1 MNPWDPT
8 ARSWLELDL
17 ERLRHNVRALSALLP
32 EGCRLMP
39 AVKAN
44 AYGHG
49 AVPVARALN
58 RMGIRQFCV
67 ATAREG
73 AVLRQKS
80 VEGEIL
86 VLGYTHPRLFPL
98 LGRYDL
104 SQAIPDAG
112 YAKLLSDAG
121 LSLRAHLAVD
131 TGMHRIGIPWE
142 CLDDLAAVFDLP
154 HLNVTGIFTHLC
166 ADDTRRPEDIA
177 FTELQAKRFRD
188 VTENLVR
195 RGIRPEAHLLSSYGL
210 LRYAGYGGACAR
222 VGIALYGVLEND
234 ADLAD
239 CAVDLQPVLSWK
251 ARVASVR
258 RVRKGEWVG
267 YGLEDAARE
276 NTVVATLAVGYAD
289 GLPRNLSCGQGEVL
303 LHGRRVPILGRICMD
318 QTMVDAGAIPE
329 VQAGDTAVLLGEDG
343 GARIT
348 AGELAERSGT
358 IPNEILSR
366 LGSRL
371 ERVCLGRI

>member
-17 ERLRHNVRALSALLP
+17 GRLRHNVRVLSDRLP

-39 AVKAN
+39 AVKAD

-73 AVLRQKS
+73 AALRQKG

-98 LGRYDL
+98 LSQYNL
-104 SQAIPDAG
+104 SQAILDAE
-112 YAKLLSDAG
+112 YAGCLSGAG
-121 LSLRAHLAVD
+121 LPLRAHLAVD
-131 TGMHRIGIPWE
+131 TGLHRIGIPWE
-142 CLDDLAAVFDLP
+142 NFAELEAVFSLP
-154 HLNVTGIFTHLC
+154 HLQITGIFTHLS
-166 ADDTRRPEDIA
+166 ADDTRRPEDVA
-177 FTELQAKRFRD
+177 FTELQARRFWAVVER
-188 VTENLVR
+188 LGR
-195 RGIRPEAHLLSSYGL
+195 RGIRPEAHLLSSWGL
-210 LRYAGYGGACAR
+210 LQYARLGGAYAR
-222 VGIALYGVLEND
+222 VGLALYGVPGGGAE
-234 ADLAD
+234 LAD
-239 CAVDLQPVLSWK
+239 CAAGLQPVLGWK

-267 YGLEDAARE
+267 YGLEDAPRAD
-276 NTVVATLAVGYAD
+276 TVVATLSVGYAD
-289 GLPRNLSCGQGEVL
+289 GLPRCLSCGRGEVL
-303 LHGRRVPILGRICMD
+303 LHGRRAPILGRICMD
-318 QTMVDAGAIPE
+318 QTMVDVGAIPG
-329 VQAGDTAVLLGEDG
+329 VRPGDTAVLLGEDG
-343 GARIT
+343 GEHIT
-348 AGELAERSGT
+348 AEELAARCGT

-366 LGSRL
+366 LGPRL
-371 ERVCLGRI
+371 DRICI